1 MELIRPHYQS
11 YQNNLNQ
18 LNSCSQPYPPIS
30 NQINSRYPL
39 SNRDSLIENNVQM

>member
-1 MELIRPHYQS
+1 MELIRPHFQN

-18 LNSCSQPYPPIS
+18 LNSCSQPYSIS
-30 NQINSRYPL
+30 NQINSRHPL